1 MTSAELT
8 KDDKNFELLLTYIRR
23 IKESRKISD
32 QDTFWEFMY
41 DIENQMLDAGFET
54 DELDRI
60 IKAVR

>member
-8 KDDKNFELLLTYIRR
+8 KDDKNFELLLAYIRR